1 MLPLKKERVN
11 IYKEIRSS
19 TKQEKNM
26 FKIQSILSDL
36 LKKKTGIPEIN
47 LNDNF
52 ITGKLVSNMQEGP
65 MRDLLKQFPKET
77 LKLIIKVATEELNK
91 K

>member
-1 MLPLKKERVN
+1 
-11 IYKEIRSS
+11 
-19 TKQEKNM
+19 M

-47 LNDNF
+47 LNNNL
-52 ITGKLVSNMQEGP
+52 ITGRLVSNMQEGP

-77 LKLIIKVATEELNK
+77 LKLLVKIANEELAK

>member
-1 MLPLKKERVN
+1 
-11 IYKEIRSS
+11 
-19 TKQEKNM
+19 
-26 FKIQSILSDL
+26 
-36 LKKKTGIPEIN
+36 
-47 LNDNF
+47 
-52 ITGKLVSNMQEGP
+52 MQEGP

>member
-1 MLPLKKERVN
+1 
-11 IYKEIRSS
+11 
-19 TKQEKNM
+19 M
-26 FKIQSILSDL
+26 FKIQSILSSL

-47 LNDNF
+47 LNNNF

-65 MRDLLKQFPKET
+65 MRDLLKEFPKET
-77 LKLIIKVATEELNK
+77 LKLIIKGVTEELNK

>member
-1 MLPLKKERVN
+1 
-11 IYKEIRSS
+11 
-19 TKQEKNM
+19 M

-65 MRDLLKQFPKET
+65 MRDLLTQFPKET
-77 LKLIIKVATEELNK
+77 LKLLVKIANEELAK